1 MLPREEVAHLTV
13 VHSGTSFEILRG
25 KYVRQRFAP
34 HLHDTYAIGVM
45 ESGAARCVARG
56 RASTHMPGDLI
67 TIEPDEVHT
76 GEPLTA
82 EGWSYRMFYLPRDIM
97 CRATGGDA
105 PPRFASTCTSDPEL
119 AARLARVHV
128 LLEQSADWLR
138 QETALIHALHAMCTR
153 HSMQPESSARA
164 ASPQA
169 LRRVRDFLESH
180 YSERVCL
187 ADLAVV
193 AEMSAFHLI
202 RQFRRY
208 YGVAPYGYLELI
220 RVERA
225 KLMLR
230 GGAPISQV
238 AFATGF
244 SDQSHLTRQFKRVL
258 GVTPGSY
265 ARSYR
270 VRAEKC
276 DELWRGKAYLTWH
289 AS

>member
-1 MLPREEVAHLTV
+1 MLPCEEVAHVTV

-25 KYVRQRFAP
+25 RYVRQRFAP

-56 RASTHMPGDLI
+56 RESTHMQGDMI

-82 EGWSYRMFYLPRDIM
+82 EGWSYRMFYVPPDLMRRAAGGETLPR
-97 CRATGGDA
+97 
-105 PPRFASTCTSDPEL
+105 FVSTSVSDPEL
-119 AARLARVHV
+119 VARLTRVHA
-128 LLEQSADWLR
+128 LLERSADPLH
-138 QETALIHALHAMCTR
+138 QEAALMDALHAMCAR
-153 HSMQPESSARA
+153 HAVQP
-164 ASPQA
+164 ASPVRPASPRA
-169 LRRVRDFLESH
+169 LRRTRDFLETH
-180 YSERVCL
+180 YAERVCL
-187 ADLAVV
+187 GDLAVV
-193 AEMSAFHLI
+193 AEMSAYHFI

-208 YGVAPYGYLELI
+208 YGVTPYRYLELV

-230 GGAPISQV
+230 AGARISHV

-265 ARSYR
+265 AQSYR
-270 VRAEKC
+270 VRAC
-276 DELWRGKAYLTWH
+276 GGGEL
-289 AS
+289 

>member
-1 MLPREEVAHLTV
+1 MLPREEVAHVTV

-56 RASTHMPGDLI
+56 RESTHMQGDLI
-67 TIEPDEVHT
+67 TIEPGEVHT

-97 CRATGGDA
+97 RRATSCDS
-105 PPRFASTCTSDPEL
+105 PPRFVATSASDPEL
-119 AARLARVHV
+119 AVRLARVHA
-128 LLEQSADWLR
+128 LLERNADPLH
-138 QETALIHALHAMCTR
+138 QETALMDALQTMCARHAV
-153 HSMQPESSARA
+153 QP
-164 ASPQA
+164 ASPARPTSPRA
-169 LRRVRDFLESH
+169 LRRARDFLETH
-180 YSERVCL
+180 YAERVSL
-187 ADLAVV
+187 GDLAIV
-193 AEMSAFHLI
+193 AEMSAYHFI

-208 YGVAPYGYLELI
+208 YGVTPYRYLELV

-225 KLMLR
+225 KLLLR
-230 GGAPISQV
+230 AGARISHV

-265 ARSYR
+265 AQSYR
-270 VRAEKC
+270 VRAQGGG
-276 DELWRGKAYLTWH
+276 EL
-289 AS
+289 